1 MNSHKLFIAFAAFFG
16 LVAITIAS
24 IGTHSIEKD
33 LTVEALK
40 RLDTGLKYQF
50 YHVAALLS
58 VGVLSSLHRNNHS
71 ARLKISGSAFIL
83 GILLFSGSLYA
94 YAITGNQIF
103 GKITP
108 FGGISFIIG
117 WLFLFF
123 FSFRK

>member
-1 MNSHKLFIAFAAFFG
+1 MNSHKLFIAFAAFLG

-24 IGTHSIEKD
+24 LGAHTVNNE
-33 LTVEALK
+33 LTVEALQ

-50 YHVAALLS
+50 YHVAALLC
-58 VGVLSSLHRNNHS
+58 VGVLSSLHRNNNS
-71 ARLKISGSAFIL
+71 VRLKISGTAFIL

-94 YAITGNQIF
+94 YAVTGNEIF